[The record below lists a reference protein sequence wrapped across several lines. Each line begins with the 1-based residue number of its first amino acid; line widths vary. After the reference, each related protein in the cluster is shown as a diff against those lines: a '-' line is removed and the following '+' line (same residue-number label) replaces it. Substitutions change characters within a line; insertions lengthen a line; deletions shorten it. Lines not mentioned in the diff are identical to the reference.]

1 MDKAPEGE
9 VPALAAPPEESVL
22 GVGVGVDLAGVA
34 SGTVLVEETTGA
46 SREEVVGVVVLVR
59 QDVSLLAPTIIVPLQ
74 ASFPWES
81 SMKRTAAVPEA
92 RLTFH

>member
-9 VPALAAPPEESVL
+9 EPALAAPPEEPV
-22 GVGVGVDLAGVA
+22 GVGVGLAGVA
-34 SGTVLVEETTGA
+34 GSTAPVEETTGEL
-46 SREEVVGVVVLVR
+46 RDEVVGVVVLVR
-59 QDVSLLAPTIIVPLQ
+59 QDESLLAPTIIVPLH

-92 RLTFH
+92 RSTFH

>member
-9 VPALAAPPEESVL
+9 EPALAAPPEEPV
-22 GVGVGVDLAGVA
+22 GVGVGVGLAGVA
-34 SGTVLVEETTGA
+34 GSTAPVEETTGEL
-46 SREEVVGVVVLVR
+46 RDEVVGVVVLVR
-59 QDVSLLAPTIIVPLQ
+59 QDESLLAPTIIVPLH

-92 RLTFH
+92 RSTFH